1 MKINKILHLTF
12 ALFALGS
19 LAFAQ
24 QNPAAPPQ
32 GTPNAAPQIVPGGV
46 KGKVAAINTAA
57 LQEVIYEFK
66 SRRDALNKQFEPRVR
81 DLELLGGQI
90 QSRENTLKAGGDSLT
105 PAKRAELTEQ
115 VESLK
120 REYQRKG
127 EDLEADGGRAR
138 DIALKPVSE
147 KLDRF
152 AREYA
157 AKKGISVLIDLAG
170 AYNSGNLVW
179 LDPRLDVTEDFV
191 KEFNKANPVP
201 GMAPTTPPATPAKP
215 KQ

>member
-1 MKINKILHLTF
+1 MKIVKFLQLTV
-12 ALFALGS
+12 ALFVLGNG
-19 LAFAQ
+19 AFAQ
-24 QNPAAPPQ
+24 QSAASTPQ
-32 GTPNAAPQIVPGGV
+32 GAAGAAPQGVPGGI
-46 KGKVAAINTAA
+46 KGKVAVINTAA

-66 SRRDALNKQFEPRVR
+66 AKRDALNKQFEPRVR
-81 DLELLGGQI
+81 DLELLASQI
-90 QSRENTLKAGGDSLT
+90 QSRENTLKSQGDSLT
-105 PAKRAELTEQ
+105 PGKKAELTEQ

-127 EDLEADGGRAR
+127 EDLEAEGGRAR

-179 LDPRLDVTEDFV
+179 FDPRLDVTEDFV
-191 KEFNKANPVP
+191 KEFNKANPVA
-201 GMAPTTPPATPAKP
+201 GMAPTTPAANPAKP
-215 KQ
+215 K

>member
-1 MKINKILHLTF
+1 MKIAKFLHLTVAF
-12 ALFALGS
+12 FALGS

-24 QNPAAPPQ
+24 QSVTTPPPGAATTQ
-32 GTPNAAPQIVPGGV
+32 VVPGGL
-46 KGKVAAINTAA
+46 KGKVAVINTAV
-57 LQEVIYEFK
+57 LQDTIFEFK
-66 SRRDALNKQFEPRVR
+66 SKRDALNKQFEPRVR
-81 DLELLGGQI
+81 DLELLAGQI
-90 QSRENTLKAGGDSLT
+90 QSRENTLKTQGDSLT

-138 DIALKPVSE
+138 DIALKPISE

-157 AKKGISVLIDLAG
+157 AKKGISVLVDLAG
-170 AYNSGNLVW
+170 AYNSGILVW
-179 LDPRLDVTEDFV
+179 FEPRLDVTEDFV
-191 KEFNKANPVP
+191 KEYNKANPVA
-201 GMAPTTPPATPAKP
+201 GAAPTTPPTNPAKP
-215 KQ
+215 QQ